1 MYLWVLEEY
10 SCWPLV
16 RPAPEPKTGSQT
28 LYFCISPTPFLLV
41 LPSQERWLCLMPTSM
56 WAHSMQNFPPRAF
69 SSAWGIY
76 SKRKLSVPE
85 WREIRLL
92 FTQKF
97 QGTLIFKKSCVP
109 VSPRWSLFIKREN
122 PLFAITSWHLSV
134 LGGEGAVSWRHTSL
148 DSHVPTHS
156 EMHSQTQH
164 ERDPVFL
171 LWKKKPCR

>member
-1 MYLWVLEEY
+1 MGLGRILLLTPCSPRPWTQNRVPNSILLHLPYSVPPGPTQSGEVAMPNAYLNV
-10 SCWPLV
+10 
-16 RPAPEPKTGSQT
+16 GSFYAKLSST
-28 LYFCISPTPFLLV
+28 CIF
-41 LPSQERWLCLMPTSM
+41 LCLGNIQQKKAKCTRMARNQT
-56 WAHSMQNFPPRAF
+56 AV
-69 SSAWGIY
+69 Y
-76 SKRKLSVPE
+76 
-85 WREIRLL
+85 
-92 FTQKF
+92 TKF

-171 LWKKKPCR
+171 LWKKKTL